1 MIFDTYNDVVT
12 PAEAMRMLHVGRNT
26 IYKLLKDKR
35 IKSIRI
41 GSKYLIPKN
50 YICDFLAREANPLMN
65 TGDYDIISDNGKP
78 VTNEKEAC

>member
-1 MIFDTYNDVVT
+1 MFDTYKDVVT

-26 IYKLLKDKR
+26 IYKLLKDNR

-41 GSKYLIPKN
+41 GRKFLIPKKN
-50 YICDFLAREANPLMN
+50 ICDFLLLETKPLMT

>member
-1 MIFDTYNDVVT
+1 MFDTYKDVVT

-26 IYKLLKDKR
+26 IYKLLKDNR

-41 GSKYLIPKN
+41 GSKYLIPKK
-50 YICDFLAREANPLMN
+50 YICDFLLLETKPLMN